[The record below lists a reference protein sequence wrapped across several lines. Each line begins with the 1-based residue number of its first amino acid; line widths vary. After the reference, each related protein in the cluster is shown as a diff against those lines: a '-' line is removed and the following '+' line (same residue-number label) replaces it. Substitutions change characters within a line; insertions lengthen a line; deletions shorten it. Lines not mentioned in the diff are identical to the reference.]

1 VRLVDARVDVESYSA
16 RLVALL
22 LAAVLPVVAIASV
35 LAVYVARQE
44 RGALEAET
52 QAKVARV
59 VDLVGREITAD
70 LRVLEALA
78 TSACLGGPDL
88 ARFHDEARRVL
99 ASQPDWLT
107 VILLDL
113 GGWQLL
119 SARQPPARM
128 PAKVIEPQSFEEL
141 LRTGG
146 PLAGHLSE
154 PLPVSGLRAVP
165 LRVPVRRDGQ
175 LRYVLTAPMRP
186 DSIGRL
192 LARNGLIPEGWI
204 GRGSRRQR
212 PESVRRRERAGV
224 VGAPGSTVAN

>member
-1 VRLVDARVDVESYSA
+1 MRSYSA
-16 RLVALL
+16 PSVALL

-35 LAVYVARQE
+35 LVVYVARQE
-44 RGALEAET
+44 RRALEAET

-78 TSACLGGPDL
+78 TSASLDGPDL

-119 SARQPPARM
+119 SARQPLARM
-128 PAKVIEPQSFEEL
+128 PTKVIEPQSFEEV
-141 LRTGG
+141 LRTGR
-146 PLAGHLSE
+146 PMAGHLSE
-154 PLPVSGLRAVP
+154 PSPVSGLRAVP
-165 LRVPVRRDGQ
+165 LRVPVRRDGE
-175 LRYVLTAPMRP
+175 LRHVLTAPMRP

-192 LARNGLIPEGWI
+192 LAGDGLVPEGWT
-204 GRGSRRQR
+204 
-212 PESVRRRERAGV
+212 GV
-224 VGAPGSTVAN
+224 VADANGRILARTRDF

>member
-1 VRLVDARVDVESYSA
+1 VRLVDARGDVKIYSA

-22 LAAVLPVVAIASV
+22 LVAVLPVVAIASV
-35 LAVYVARQE
+35 LVVYVARQE
-44 RGALEAET
+44 RRALEAET

-78 TSACLGGPDL
+78 TSASLGGSDL

-113 GGWQLL
+113 GGGQLL
-119 SARQPPARM
+119 SARQPLARG

-141 LRTGG
+141 LRTGRSM
-146 PLAGHLSE
+146 AGHLSE
-154 PLPVSGLRAVP
+154 P
-165 LRVPVRRDGQ
+165 
-175 LRYVLTAPMRP
+175 
-186 DSIGRL
+186 
-192 LARNGLIPEGWI
+192 
-204 GRGSRRQR
+204 SRRQR
-212 PESVRRRERAGV
+212 
-224 VGAPGSTVAN
+224 APGRAAAHARPTGRRAPLCPDRAEEAGQHRPAARQLRLDSRRLDRPW